1 MDAVLISLLTI
12 LLGFVLILIIFF
24 IQTGG
29 LKSLV
34 STTTSKKS
42 SLYHPTFLILGA
54 NNSGK
59 TSFFYKL
66 LQLSNDDEIDDKA
79 NTTTVAAT
87 VSSLEPN
94 VTKINLPI
102 SNPSIGKP
110 FQLIDYPGHLKLQK
124 VFERL
129 IIDEITLKN
138 LKGVVYMID
147 SSSVNINDDTNLE
160 SIVKFLYNLFS
171 ITERIPNGV
180 DFLIAINK
188 TDLFDSVPVHKIK
201 TKLELEINKLIR
213 HEIEN
218 VEKTSGIDDNDNDNG
233 NQNSNGGGGNSSN
246 GDNSDGI
253 NGESLRAFWMSV
265 VGYGN
270 FTFDKLEGNV
280 DFVGGSVLKNKISQW
295 ENWFDEKVVNP

>member
-12 LLGFVLILIIFF
+12 LLGFILILFIFF

-34 STTTSKKS
+34 TTTTSKKS

-66 LQLSNDDEIDDKA
+66 LQLSNDEQDV
-79 NTTTVAAT
+79 TTTTTTTTT
-87 VSSLEPN
+87 VSSLEQN

-102 SNPSIGKP
+102 SSPSIGKP
-110 FQLIDYPGHLKLQK
+110 YQLIDYPGHLKLQK

-129 IIDEITLKN
+129 IIDEITLRN
-138 LKGVVYMID
+138 LKGIIYMID

-171 ITERIPNGV
+171 ITERTPNGV

-188 TDLFDSVPVHKIK
+188 TDLFDSIPVHKIK

-218 VEKTSGIDDNDNDNG
+218 VEKTSGIDDNVNENG
-233 NQNSNGGGGNSSN
+233 NNNGNSVN
-246 GDNSDGI
+246 GDNNDGI
-253 NGESLRAFWMSV
+253 NSDSLRAFWMSV
-265 VGYGN
+265 VGSGN

-280 DFVGGSVLKNKISQW
+280 DFIGGSVLKNKTNQW
-295 ENWFDEKVVNP
+295 ENWIDEKVVNP